1 MRHMSVDR
9 NSGFWNEPEETM
21 SKEHKKR
28 LDNKNLVAIFK
39 HAYNNSPF
47 YKKLYKNAGLTTAD
61 IKSVDDLPKIPL
73 ITKPEL
79 QEAQKKDPPFGGLL
93 ATPLNKLSEIFIS
106 PGPIYEG
113 GMPEEDEK
121 LLDAGAKAA
130 YSCGIRPGDI
140 VQNTFLY
147 HLVPAGLGMHLA
159 LRRLGCAVVPVGIGQ
174 TVYQAIIMKDLGC
187 TAYTGTPSFL
197 AMIGEEAKKG
207 GIDPLKDL
215 KLEVGFFTAEPLPDI
230 LRKHLENTFGIMAR
244 QMYGTADVGG
254 ISRECPE
261 VSGMHLEETLIV
273 ELIDPK
279 TLEPVAPGEE
289 GDVTVTLPHKYAS
302 PFIRFRTG
310 DGSVLSEEKC
320 GCGRTSPKLMRIL
333 GRVDQLVK
341 VKGMFVH
348 PINIKTTIQKHPE
361 LGNYEATVDRPELSD
376 VLTIKIEFEGTGKTL
391 PKNINEAKK
400 VLVDEFKENI
410 RVKAEVELV
419 PKGSIKETKEK
430 IIDLRKLD

>member
-1 MRHMSVDR
+1 MKVDR
-9 NSGFWNEPEETM
+9 SKGFWNEPEETM
-21 SKEHKKR
+21 SKEEKRR
-28 LDNKNLVAIFK
+28 LDDKKLVFIFK

-47 YKKLYKNAGLTTAD
+47 YKKLYREAGLTPED
-61 IKSVDDLPKIPL
+61 IKSRDDITRIPL
-73 ITKPEL
+73 LTKPEL

-93 ATPLNKLSEIFIS
+93 GVPLTELSEIFIS

-113 GMPEEDEK
+113 GTAEEDEK
-121 LLDAGAKAA
+121 LLEAGAKAA
-130 YSCGIRPGDI
+130 FSCGLRPGDI
-140 VQNTFLY
+140 VHNSFLY
-147 HLVPAGLGMHLA
+147 HLVPAGLGLHLC
-159 LRRLGCAVVPVGIGQ
+159 LRRMGCTVIPVGIGQ
-174 TVYQAIIMKDLGC
+174 TIFQAIIMRDLGA
-187 TAYTGTPSFL
+187 TAYAGTPSFL

-207 GIDPLKDL
+207 GIDPINDL
-215 KLEVGFFTAEPLPDI
+215 KLEVGLFTAEPLPES
-230 LRKHLENTFGIMAR
+230 LRKHLVDTFDMIVR

-261 VSGMHLEETLIV
+261 VSGMHLEETLVV

-289 GDVTVTLPHKYAS
+289 GDVTVTLPHKLAS

-320 GCGRTSPKLMRIL
+320 GCGRTAPKLLRIL
-333 GRVDQLVK
+333 GRVDQLTK

-348 PINIKTTIQKHPE
+348 PINIKATIQKHPE

-376 VLTIKIEFEGTGKTL
+376 VLTIKIEFEGTGETL
-391 PKNINEAKK
+391 PKDTIEAQKA
-400 VLVDEFKENI
+400 LVDEFKENI

-419 PKGSIKETKEK
+419 PKGLIKETKEQ
-430 IIDLRKLD
+430 IIDLRKFD

>member
-1 MRHMSVDR
+1 MKVDR
-9 NSGFWNEPEETM
+9 TKGFWNKKEETM
-21 SKEHKKR
+21 SKEEKKR
-28 LDNKNLVAIFK
+28 LDTKNLLFIFR

-47 YKKLYKNAGLTTAD
+47 YKKLYQDAGLTPED
-61 IKSVDDLPKIPL
+61 IKTLDDIRKIPL

-93 ATPLNKLSEIFIS
+93 AVPLNKLSEIFIS

-113 GMPEEDEK
+113 GMADEEQK
-121 LLDAGAKAA
+121 LIEAGAKAA

-140 VQNTFLY
+140 VHNAFLY
-147 HLVPAGLGMHLA
+147 HLVPAGLGLHMC
-159 LRRLGCAVVPVGIGQ
+159 LRHMGCTVIPMGIGQ
-174 TVYQAIIMKDLGC
+174 TVYQAIIMRDLGA
-187 TAYTGTPSFL
+187 TAFTGTPSFL

-207 GIDPLKDL
+207 GIDPKNDL
-215 KLEVGFFTAEPLPDI
+215 KLEVGLFTAEPLPES
-230 LRKHLENTFGIMAR
+230 LRKHLEDTFDMLAR

-279 TLEPVAPGEE
+279 TKEPVAPGEE
-289 GDVTVTLPHKYAS
+289 GDVTVTLPHKLAT

-333 GRVDQLVK
+333 GRVDALTK

-348 PINIKTTIQKHPE
+348 PANIKTTIRKHPE
-361 LGNYEATVDRPELSD
+361 LGNYEAIVDRPGLSD
-376 VLTIKIEFEGTGKTL
+376 VLTIRIEFEGTGQTL
-391 PKNINEAKK
+391 PKEASEAKK
-400 VLVDEFKENI
+400 VLEDEFKEMI

-419 PKGSIKETKEK
+419 PKGLIKETKEQ
-430 IIDLRKLD
+430 IIDLRKFD